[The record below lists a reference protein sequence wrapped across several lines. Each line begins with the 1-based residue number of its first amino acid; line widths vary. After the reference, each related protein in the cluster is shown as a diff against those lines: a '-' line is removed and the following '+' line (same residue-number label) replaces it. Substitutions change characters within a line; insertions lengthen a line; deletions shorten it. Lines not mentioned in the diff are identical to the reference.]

1 MPEVTNTSTKAQL
14 GSSSAE
20 SAHYLHSI
28 RDRLD
33 QLYALVDDPR
43 VREHLSDE
51 VDWVEKQ
58 IASLQP
64 ATPVEA
70 ARAVDPSREELIE
83 SIQYAIGALST
94 HIDAY
99 HDGDYEPHHVPAEL
113 DELRRLQHHLE
124 GSLINSKGEFC
135 SADAAQPSPET
146 CGTCMGR
153 GYSNHPDSGEVCQTC
168 KGQGVALPSTESK

>member
-1 MPEVTNTSTKAQL
+1 MTQ
-14 GSSSAE
+14 SSAD
-20 SAHYLHSI
+20 I
-28 RDRLD
+28 DRLLRPYD
-33 QLYALVDDPR
+33 LDDRVMHHEPGDKETVYLKINGADLRALR
-43 VREHLSDE
+43 
-51 VDWVEKQ
+51 
-58 IASLQP
+58 ASLQA

-146 CGTCMGR
+146 CGTCMGS